1 MGTTTRRLSG
11 LDAAF
16 LALETER
23 STGHVGGL
31 SIIDPAT
38 AAEPLD
44 LDRMLRLYAERVP
57 LVPVLRRRLV
67 RLPFGIDQPYWV
79 DDPGFDLTYHV
90 RESALPSPGDDD
102 QLRELVARLHERPL
116 DLDRPLW
123 ESHLITG
130 LRGGLVASYIKIHHA
145 AMDGVAGNDL
155 IGALMDLSP
164 EGRDLPPAE
173 AWRPRPLPG
182 PWRLTGRAAADV
194 ARRPVE
200 AARIAADV
208 ARAVPVALPLV
219 GPAVAPLVSRVLG
232 RGTPD
237 GELLEATAGRAPV
250 TPFNVDIT
258 PHRLL
263 GLSGLSL
270 DDVKTVKNA
279 FGVSVNDVVMAVS
292 AGALRAWLL
301 ERDALPEHPLVAMV
315 PVSIRTGPIR
325 TGRDG
330 AGGGRELGNKVSAML
345 AQLPTHLADPVER
358 LHVSHEA
365 TQHAKEQQAF
375 IPQGLVDEVSDFAP
389 PALMNRAFRAVF
401 GWHVL
406 NRVPAFNVVVSNV
419 PGPPIPIYLAG
430 AQVLAHYPLS
440 IVTDGL
446 ALNITVLSYLGRL
459 HVGLVADRRAVPD
472 VQALAD
478 RLPAELDVLL
488 AAARG

>member
-1 MGTTTRRLSG
+1 VGTTTRRLSG

-31 SIIDPAT
+31 SIIDPST
-38 AAEPLD
+38 ASEPVD

-67 RLPFGIDQPYWV
+67 RLPFGVDQPYWV
-79 DDPGFDLTYHV
+79 DDPGFDLSYHV
-90 RESALPSPGDDD
+90 RESALPGPGDDD

-123 ESHLITG
+123 ESYLITG
-130 LRGGLVASYIKIHHA
+130 LHGGRVASYIKIHHA

-164 EGRDLPPAE
+164 DGRDLPPAR
-173 AWRPRPLPG
+173 AWRPPSLPG

-208 ARAVPVALPLV
+208 ARAVPDVLPWV
-219 GPAVAPLVSRVLG
+219 GPAVAPVVNRVLG

-237 GELLEATAGRAPV
+237 GELLEATAGRAPL

-263 GLSGLSL
+263 GLASLSL

-279 FGVSVNDVVMAVS
+279 FGVSVNDVVMSVS
-292 AGALRAWLL
+292 AGALRSWLL

-315 PVSIRTGPIR
+315 PVSIRAGDD
-325 TGRDG
+325 DG
-330 AGGGRELGNKVSAML
+330 GSGKRELGNKVSAML
-345 AQLPTHLADPVER
+345 AQLPTHIADPVAR

-365 TQHAKEQQAF
+365 TQHAKSQRAF

-430 AQVLAHYPLS
+430 AQVVAHYPLS

-478 RLPAELDVLL
+478 GLATELAVLL
-488 AAARG
+488 GAVG